1 MTPASESLLAFT
13 ITMNRMPILRLD
25 LFGQPLSRR
34 PSSTRRACFY
44 AADMSG
50 EIILEVIVRPAAYSD
65 LILFLSWP
73 GLARLSTSFSPARS
87 KDVDAR
93 PQTRPR
99 DLHAPA

>member
-1 MTPASESLLAFT
+1 
-13 ITMNRMPILRLD
+13 
-25 LFGQPLSRR
+25 
-34 PSSTRRACFY
+34 
-44 AADMSG
+44 MSG

-93 PQTRPR
+93 HKAGHDDFP
-99 DLHAPA
+99 APALEHR